1 MRASNSFGVH
11 FIVKMSKLIDGK
23 VPIFARIVVESHRVE
38 ISMKQ
43 RVKLDQWDKSKGMG
57 RGNRQEILDLNTYL
71 EQVKAVIISDY
82 KELQVR
88 KKRITAELLKSRFLG
103 EEEKEHTLNK
113 LVEYHNTEFTEQLK
127 MGTLKNYFTTGRYL
141 SKFIKKKYR
150 ANDFALEEIDF
161 AFLHSFETYLR
172 RHRPTHHQRPMGNN
186 GVMKHMERFQKLM
199 RLAVKLQWILRS
211 PFEQYQIRFEKVE
224 MDFLSQEELDNIH
237 HQVFN
242 LNRLCLV
249 RDLFVFAC
257 YTGLS
262 YTDLTALTAGSIY
275 KGVDGEPWITGKR
288 KKTKEP
294 YHVPLLYPALE
305 LIEKYKSDRGAK
317 LKGTLFP
324 VLSNQKLNSY
334 LKEIA
339 DLCGI
344 RKNLTFHMARHTFAT
359 TVTLLNGVPIES
371 LSKMLGHNK
380 LSTTQ
385 IYARVIQLKLSHD
398 MAALRN
404 KLAPKSQNSLKVF

>member
-11 FIVKMSKLIDGK
+11 FIIKTSKLIDGK
-23 VPIFARIVVESHRVE
+23 APIFARIVVESRRVE

-43 RVKLDQWDKSKGMG
+43 RVIPDQWSKSKGMG
-57 RGNRQEILDLNTYL
+57 RGTRQEILDLNTYL
-71 EQVKAVIISDY
+71 EQVRVAIISDY
-82 KELQVR
+82 QELQVR
-88 KKRITAELLKSRFLG
+88 KKRITAELLKSRYLG

-127 MGTLKNYFTTGRYL
+127 MGTLKNYFTTARYL
-141 SKFIKKKYR
+141 SKFLKKKYR
-150 ANDFALEEIDF
+150 TNDFALEDIDF

-172 RHRPTHHQRPMGNN
+172 RNRPSGHQRPMSNN
-186 GVMKHMERFQKLM
+186 GVMKHLERFQKLM
-199 RLAVKLQWILRS
+199 RLAVKLQWIVRN

-237 HQVFN
+237 QLIFTSE
-242 LNRLCLV
+242 RLELV

-262 YTDLTALTAGSIY
+262 YSDLAALTPDSIY
-275 KGVDGEPWITGKR
+275 KGVDGEPWITGRR

-305 LIEKYKSDRGAK
+305 LIEKYKENNGAK
-317 LKGTLFP
+317 LKGSLFP
-324 VLSNQKLNSY
+324 ILSNQKLNSY

-339 DLCGI
+339 DLCRI
-344 RKNLTFHMARHTFAT
+344 KKNLTFHMARHTFAT

-398 MAALRN
+398 MAALRD
-404 KLAPKSQNSLKVF
+404 KLAPKPSSSLEVI